1 MEHDTSNI
9 ESFNKLYQDYQ
20 PRFVR
25 FANSYVHDLALAEDI
40 TTEAMIYYWE
50 NRSILT
56 EESDIPAYILTVV
69 KHKCLNQ
76 LRHQHIHD
84 EYSEQIAEYYQ
95 WELDMRIN
103 LLEECEPHELLQA
116 EIIELLKQALDDM
129 PEKTRKVFMLSRY
142 ENKTYKEIAAMLNIT
157 PKGVD
162 FHISKA
168 LKCLRAHL
176 KDYFPLFLYFFL
188 KSH

>member
-1 MEHDTSNI
+1 
-9 ESFNKLYQDYQ
+9 
-20 PRFVR
+20 
-25 FANSYVHDLALAEDI
+25 
-40 TTEAMIYYWE
+40 
-50 NRSILT
+50 
-56 EESDIPAYILTVV
+56 
-69 KHKCLNQ
+69 
-76 LRHQHIHD
+76 
-84 EYSEQIAEYYQ
+84 
-95 WELDMRIN
+95 MRIN

-116 EIIELLKQALDDM
+116 EIIDLLKQALDDM

-168 LKCLRAHL
+168 LKCLREHF